1 MDANSLSPVA
11 FLLVLWIVGILVIVG
26 IVPYW
31 KIFGKAGFSPWLSLC
46 MLVPLLNLVVL
57 YVVAFSDWSVQPV
70 QRPPLVPPPVL
81 PGQQRRQW

>member
-1 MDANSLSPVA
+1 MNANALSPVVA
-11 FLLVLWIVGILVIVG
+11 LVVFWIVLIFVVIG

-57 YVVAFSDWSVQPV
+57 YVVAFSTWSVQPSFQQQV
-70 QRPPLVPPPVL
+70 APPPVL
-81 PGQQRRQW
+81 PKNPW